1 MCEEKVS
8 LEIFPHNKSNH
19 SSGWRWS
26 RSSGPTSTRSTG
38 SPSTGSTANHS
49 DFASRFVVII
59 VVIAKHFFVTN
70 RIKFVA
76 WNCFRKRKSIRST
89 STRVRICEI
98 RLTVWSGSPWIYK
111 SDLIVPYCQE
121 KGWLLYW
128 LLPQIKSN
136 WILIALKT
144 FSLELGLL

>member
-1 MCEEKVS
+1 MCEEEVS
-8 LEIFPHNKSNH
+8 LEIFPHNKSFLRMTLIEEQRAYFDEVHRITVNRQH
-19 SSGWRWS
+19 GQPLGLCVKVCCNYCCYS
-26 RSSGPTSTRSTG
+26 
-38 SPSTGSTANHS
+38 
-49 DFASRFVVII
+49 F
-59 VVIAKHFFVTN
+59 HFFVNN

-136 WILIALKT
+136 
-144 FSLELGLL
+144 